1 MTSSAFKEILLRP
14 EEEKALMDASQYACI
29 YDIFWLENIE
39 RIYSYNFGTNNM
51 GFVTLSLSV
60 NFCLDFQNVFYPFS
74 CSMVKD
80 GQRLNHAKSVLG

>member
-51 GFVTLSLSV
+51 GFVTLSL
-60 NFCLDFQNVFYPFS
+60 
-74 CSMVKD
+74 
-80 GQRLNHAKSVLG
+80 